1 MFTGIVE
8 ELGRLQAIEALP
20 TGARLRISCSKVLE
34 DVHLG
39 DSIAVDGVCLTVTA
53 FSQGEF
59 SADAMAETL
68 RKTTLAKKRPGD
80 LLHLERAM
88 GANGRFG
95 GHFVLGHV
103 DDTGRILSLQEEGFA
118 TRMRIGASPTI
129 LDGIVEK
136 ASVAIDGVSLT
147 VMDFDR
153 ESFTVG
159 LIPHTKEHTH
169 FSRARPGDFVNLET
183 DILGKYA
190 RKSPV
195 STGLTT
201 EDLLRAG
208 F

>member
-8 ELGRLQAIEALP
+8 ELGTLSAMESLP
-20 TGARLRISCSKVLE
+20 TGARLHISCSTVLE

-39 DSIAVDGVCLTVTA
+39 DSIAVDGVCLTVTT
-53 FSQGEF
+53 FSSTGF
-59 SADAMAETL
+59 CADAMAETL
-68 RKTTLAKKRPGD
+68 RRSTLGKKRAGD
-80 LLHLERAM
+80 ILHLERAM
-88 GANGRFG
+88 AANGRFG

-118 TRMRIGASPTI
+118 TKMRIGASSAI
-129 LDGIVEK
+129 LEGIVEK

-147 VMDFDR
+147 VMAFDR

-169 FSRARPGDFVNLET
+169 FSRARPGDLVNLET

-190 RKSPV
+190 RKIPATS
-195 STGLTT
+195 GLTT